1 MWIDNDEKIKRVF
14 WMEDKEFNFRHTGF
28 ESPIV
33 YSSGQP
39 LQNWVSGKKDVEK
52 RCKSE

>member
-1 MWIDNDEKIKRVF
+1 
-14 WMEDKEFNFRHTGF
+14 MEDKEFNFRHTGF

-39 LQNWVSGKKDVEK
+39 LQNLQPLLNFFQAKKM
-52 RCKSE
+52 